1 MFDEFFDK
9 CVLENEVQTS
19 SEFTDKIKE
28 RLSKKLHTP
37 KASKEDNLMKHI
49 NIAKTVI
56 SAAAVASLGA
66 LSMIGASAD
75 SVSTLAYTSA
85 DGKELGSVAYEVSS
99 ENGTL
104 SEVGTVNIDDF
115 NVKEVDD
122 AVIRYVD
129 ADGNSAKKIGKVA
142 EEVGELSD
150 GEVNDKLIE
159 KIDVQWEGKDSEV
172 KRIAVTLSNPVTLS
186 HDDLGNLIMG
196 DKVIKLTRDD
206 LEFGEAFD
214 YTLSGED
221 GDTIRMILAKPKG
234 IDNVALVLSADE

>member
-9 CVLENEVQTS
+9 CALENEVQTS

-28 RLSKKLHTP
+28 KLSKKLHTP
-37 KASKEDNLMKHI
+37 ASSKEDNLMKHI

-56 SAAAVASLGA
+56 SAAAVAALGA
-66 LSMIGASAD
+66 VSMLGASAD
-75 SVSTLAYTSA
+75 SVSTLTYTSA
-85 DGKELGSVAYEVSS
+85 DGAELGEVAFEVSS

-129 ADGNSAKKIGKVA
+129 ADENSADDLVAKVK
-142 EEVGELSD
+142 ELSD
-150 GEVNDKLIE
+150 SEENNNLIE
-159 KIDVQWEGKDSEV
+159 KIDVLFESTDSEV
-172 KRIAVTLSNPVTLS
+172 KRMAVTLSDPVTIS

-221 GDTIRMILAKPKG
+221 GDTVRMVLAKPKG
-234 IDNVALVLSADE
+234 IDNVGLILSADE